1 MNKII
6 SDVNGREIELRDQD
20 SVSNGAYCRGEVFC
34 LNPRDGGY
42 LGFDKATAIEL
53 RDFLTAAIESARE
66 VEDQGAD
73 E

>member
-6 SDVNGREIELRDQD
+6 TDVTGREIELRDQD

-34 LNPRDGGY
+34 LNPRHGGY
-42 LGFDKATAIEL
+42 LGFDKAQAIVL
-53 RDFLTAAIESARE
+53 RDFLTAAIDSARE
-66 VEDQGAD
+66 VEEQGGD